1 MYLDQLLNSGHAGEW
16 GICGVGV
23 MAQDLAMRNALR
35 SQDGLYT
42 LLLKHPDG
50 HCTARVIGSIIQYLY
65 TPDDPTV
72 VVSKIASSDTRI
84 VSLTI
89 TEGGYNFRPD
99 SEEFNFGDPAIQ
111 SDLRPGASPKTVFGL
126 LTEALRLRRDRG
138 DRPLTVLSC
147 DNIASNGDVARRML
161 LAFAERKDPGVRAW
175 IERHVAFP
183 NSMVDRI
190 TPVTT
195 DADREIVRTRFGI
208 GDDWPVV
215 CEPYVQW
222 VVEDRFMAGRPN
234 LEAVGV
240 QLVADVAP
248 FEMMK
253 LRLLNAGHQ
262 ALAYFGYLSGY
273 RFIHETM
280 KDPAFVDFLT
290 GFMDEEA
297 TPTLAPV
304 PGIDL
309 SHYKRTL
316 RERFGNPEIRDSLSR
331 ICAYTSDRIPKW
343 ILPIIWEQLR
353 AGGPVMRCA
362 AVVASW
368 ARYAEGVDEQGGQ
381 ITVVDRRQRELMSV
395 AANNRRSPNAFIN
408 NRAIFGNLA
417 DQPRFAAAYHE
428 ALDLLHSRGARA
440 TVEHFR

>member
-1 MYLDQLLNSGHAGEW
+1 MYLDQLLNSGGSRDW

-23 MAQDLAMRNALR
+23 MDQDLAMRDALR

-50 HCTARVIGSIIQYLY
+50 HCTARVIGSIIRYLY
-65 TPDDPTV
+65 GPDDPIAV
-72 VVSKIASSDTRI
+72 INKIASPDTCI

-99 SEEFNFGDPAIQ
+99 SQEFNFDDSAIK
-111 SDLRPGASPKTVFGL
+111 SDLQPRESPKTVFGL
-126 LTEALRLRRDRG
+126 LAEALRLRRDRG
-138 DRPLTVLSC
+138 GGPLTVLSC
-147 DNIASNGDVARRML
+147 DNIAGNGDVARQML
-161 LAFAERKDPGVRAW
+161 LAFAERKDPEIKTW

-195 DADREIVRTRFGI
+195 EADREVVRTRFGI
-208 GDDWPVV
+208 DDLWPVV

-222 VVEDRFMAGRPN
+222 VVEDRFMAGRPD

-309 SHYKRTL
+309 DHYKCTL
-316 RERFGNPEIRDSLSR
+316 RDRFGNPEIRDALVR

-353 AGGPVMRCA
+353 AGGPIKRCA
-362 AVVASW
+362 AIVASW
-368 ARYAEGVDEQGGQ
+368 ARYAEGVDDRGEP
-381 ITVVDRRQRELMSV
+381 IAVVDHRQRELMSF
-395 AANNRRSPNAFIN
+395 AANNRGSPDAFIN
-408 NRAIFGNLA
+408 NRAIFGDLA
-417 DQPRFAAAYHE
+417 DQQRFAVAYRE
-428 ALDLLHSRGARA
+428 ALGLLHTRGAQE
-440 TVEHFR
+440 TVEHYR

>member
-1 MYLDQLLNSGHAGEW
+1 
-16 GICGVGV
+16 
-23 MAQDLAMRNALR
+23 
-35 SQDGLYT
+35 
-42 LLLKHPDG
+42 
-50 HCTARVIGSIIQYLY
+50 
-65 TPDDPTV
+65 
-72 VVSKIASSDTRI
+72 
-84 VSLTI
+84 
-89 TEGGYNFRPD
+89 
-99 SEEFNFGDPAIQ
+99 
-111 SDLRPGASPKTVFGL
+111 
-126 LTEALRLRRDRG
+126 
-138 DRPLTVLSC
+138 
-147 DNIASNGDVARRML
+147 
-161 LAFAERKDPGVRAW
+161 
-175 IERHVAFP
+175 
-183 NSMVDRI
+183 
-190 TPVTT
+190 
-195 DADREIVRTRFGI
+195 
-208 GDDWPVV
+208 
-215 CEPYVQW
+215 
-222 VVEDRFMAGRPN
+222 MAGRPN